1 MKKQVSKLSKQS
13 GVVLVVS
20 LFMLLL
26 LSLIGLSGMQSTMLE
41 EKMASNSRD
50 QNIAFQAAE
59 AALREGELFIREAVS
74 SDKSNFTT
82 NPVNAN
88 GLHLET
94 EDVDYKAAASW
105 GNEESVEYS
114 GTIPLVAAKPRF
126 YIEYIKDEADP
137 GGIGM
142 GSGGG
147 DISYFSVI
155 AKGTGQRNSS
165 QVYLR
170 SIYARKF

>member
-1 MKKQVSKLSKQS
+1 MKKQISKLSNQA
-13 GVVLVVS
+13 GVVLIVS

-26 LSLIGLSGMQSTMLE
+26 LSLIGLSGMQSTALE

-59 AALREGELFIREAVS
+59 TALRAGETFIEDAIS
-74 SDKSNFTT
+74 SDKSNFIT
-82 NPVNAN
+82 NPVHAN

-105 GNEESVEYS
+105 GNDKSAEYS

-126 YIEYIKDEADP
+126 YIEYIKDIAP
-137 GGIGM
+137 
-142 GSGGG
+142 
-147 DISYFSVI
+147 ISYFRVT
-155 AKGTGQRNSS
+155 ARGTGRQSTS
-165 QVYLR
+165 QVFLR
-170 SIYARKF
+170 SHYGKKF